1 MEWVR
6 ALGAQIQQEEV
17 SIKGKKVGEQ
27 KSGAKQWGWRVVDHE
42 REQTGQIAVMR
53 RQDDEQIDGR
63 NTLSTS
69 LSLDSLSLFHFETR
83 MKMDGGDSGEAA
95 RREDAHFALLGLK
108 QMEQMKAL

>member
-1 MEWVR
+1 MGSGSRSSNSIGGGEGVNKRKKGRR
-6 ALGAQIQQEEV
+6 AEERCEIV
-17 SIKGKKVGEQ
+17 
-27 KSGAKQWGWRVVDHE
+27 GWRVVDHE

-83 MKMDGGDSGEAA
+83 MKMGGDSGEAA